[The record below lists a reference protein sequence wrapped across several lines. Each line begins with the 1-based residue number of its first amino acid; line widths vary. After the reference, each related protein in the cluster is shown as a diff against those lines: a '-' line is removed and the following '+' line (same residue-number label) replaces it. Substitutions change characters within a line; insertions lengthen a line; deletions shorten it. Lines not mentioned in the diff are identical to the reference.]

1 VEALGRLGLRAYED
15 IPCRNLSAGQT
26 QRVALA
32 RLLVSRAS
40 VWILDEP
47 FTTLDVHGVKNLEN
61 LLAKHVNTG
70 GAVMLTTHHPLSV
83 DCRARALDLDH
94 QRINS

>member
-1 VEALGRLGLRAYED
+1 
-15 IPCRNLSAGQT
+15 
-26 QRVALA
+26 
-32 RLLVSRAS
+32 

-61 LLAKHVNTG
+61 LLAEHVSAG

-83 DCRARALDLDH
+83 NCKARALDLDQH
-94 QRINS
+94 RINS